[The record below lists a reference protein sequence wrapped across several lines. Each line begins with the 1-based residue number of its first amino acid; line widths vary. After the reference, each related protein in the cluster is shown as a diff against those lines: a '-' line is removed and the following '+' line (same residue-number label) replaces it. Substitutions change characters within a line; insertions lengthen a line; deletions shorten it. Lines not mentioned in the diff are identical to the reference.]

1 MSEIP
6 FVNALGDAIERSAA
20 ERIATRRRRIRR
32 RLTAGVLGF
41 AVAATGV
48 AAAAGVF
55 ETAPPDQLATSS
67 IGCYSKADLK
77 HSDVTVISVNAPDPL
92 EACRRMLDLN
102 GPMVACAENQVL
114 VFPGGPGTCAKLGL
128 RPVPPEYG
136 ASRAKVLRLER
147 RLTALEAPHDCWRPA
162 ALAARVQ
169 RLLDRL
175 PAWRGYRTR
184 LVPPLG
190 DGPCGAVMHADGMGG
205 RTSDG
210 MIDTTKHEVAVI
222 SIAAR
227 STEDLLYS
235 PQVTGLSDESAERC
249 LDDAG
254 AEALARER
262 VESPKHPVT
271 VTFEHFDGESVEPL
285 QSRIDE
291 GCSVIAGIGT
301 ADDGYGI
308 QVTIRH

>member
-6 FVNALGDAIERSAA
+6 FVNALGDAIERSAR
-20 ERIATRRRRIRR
+20 ERIATRRKRIRR
-32 RLTAGVLGF
+32 RLTIGVLGF

-48 AAAAGVF
+48 AAASGVF
-55 ETAPPDQLATSS
+55 ESAPPDTLATTS
-67 IGCYSKADLK
+67 IGCYTKADPK
-77 HSDVTVISVNAPDPL
+77 HSDVAVVGATAPDPV
-92 EACRRMLDLN
+92 EACRSVLKTE
-102 GPMVACAENQVL
+102 GPMVACAGPQVM
-114 VFPGGPGTCAKLGL
+114 VFPGGPGTCEKLGL
-128 RPVPPEYG
+128 APLPPEFG
-136 ASRAKVLRLER
+136 AARAKVTRLER
-147 RLTALEAPHDCWRPA
+147 RINAIELENDCWSPS

-169 RLLDRL
+169 TLLDRM

-184 LVPPLG
+184 LVPPMG
-190 DGPCGAVMHADGMGG
+190 DGPCGSITHADGLGG
-205 RTSDG
+205 RSIDG
-210 MIDTTKHEVAVI
+210 MVDTSKHEVSVI

-227 STEDLLYS
+227 STDNLINS
-235 PQVTGLSDESAERC
+235 RQAFDLSDESAARC

-262 VESPKHPVT
+262 LESPDHPVT
-271 VTFEHFDGESVEPL
+271 VTFEHFEGESVEPL

-301 ADDGYGI
+301 TDDGYGI